1 MIRLITTGRLH
12 QLAEAAE
19 QARTDAEAADA
30 RAARL
35 VQEHAEQT
43 HRLSGLVES
52 AESDAAILRDELV
65 LSETALKQATVEAG
79 ALWAELEEARRV
91 AAVPMALLLFKG
103 APHSVHGSVQ
113 AAKDHAATLGANPSG
128 WSHGT
133 VPGATLTGWSVM
145 PFHRN
150 GDGS

>member
-19 QARTDAEAADA
+19 QARTDAEAAGA

-103 APHSVHGSVQ
+103 APHSVQ